1 MTRQLASYMRVST
14 QRQGQSG
21 LGFEAQR
28 EASTSFLNA
37 GDWKQLQEFQEVESG
52 KSTKT
57 RPVLRESLAYRYKH
71 KATLVVAR
79 LDRMA
84 RSVAFI
90 VNQRPICLIRQTQS
104 LCTFIANPRTDS
116 WRLEGAAC
124 MASSDVEEYAPRS
137 SARMWLGIP
146 A

>member
-1 MTRQLASYMRVST
+1 MTRQLASYIRVST

-21 LGFEAQR
+21 LGLEAQR
-28 EASTSFLNA
+28 EAIISFLNG

-52 KSTKT
+52 KSTKN
-57 RPVLRESLAYRYKH
+57 RPVLRESLAYCWKH
-71 KATLVVAR
+71 KATLVVAKV
-79 LDRMA
+79 DRMA

-90 VNQRPICLIRQTQS
+90 LNQRPICLIRQTQS
-104 LCTFIANPRTDS
+104 VYAFIANPRIDS
-116 WRLEGAAC
+116 WRLEGAAA
-124 MASSDVEEYAPRS
+124 MASSDVEENSPRS